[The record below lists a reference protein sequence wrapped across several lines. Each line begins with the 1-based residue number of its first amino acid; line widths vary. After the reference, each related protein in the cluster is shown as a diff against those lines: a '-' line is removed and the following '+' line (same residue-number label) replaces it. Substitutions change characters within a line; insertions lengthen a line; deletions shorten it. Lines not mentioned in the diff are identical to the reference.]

1 MSYNHNSVLYYLN
14 FKYIAL
20 GVHFLPKVWNIQ
32 VLCIKPTLLF
42 FLFSSIISSL
52 KVPVEFAED
61 EQKVYDI
68 ISSWVNPFEARGILI
83 NLASGRECSQDIENQ
98 LINAKHIGE
107 TALEEFLNQRIYSSI
122 VSFNDPIHKNS
133 LKTFK
138 QGAVVKNI
146 CVNGEEVTLR
156 AERSL
161 FGRLLVISP
170 SREGLT
176 SPPTTHLVPFIRAL
190 MVNKMVD
197 WWKMTSPSYLTRRC
211 QSNQSNTESIER
223 NRIIAIWLPDAIE
236 TQSNITQDLPFDCRM

>member
-146 CVNGEEVTLR
+146 CVNGKEVTLR

-161 FGRLLVISP
+161 FGRLLVISQ
-170 SREGLT
+170 SRGRVNVET
-176 SPPTTHLVPFIRAL
+176 DPHLVPFLGAL
-190 MVNKMVD
+190 VNQMVD
-197 WWKMTSPSYLTRRC
+197 WWKMTSPSY
-211 QSNQSNTESIER
+211 
-223 NRIIAIWLPDAIE
+223 
-236 TQSNITQDLPFDCRM
+236 